1 MEVNGITEEDRRL
14 AEEAKDEGNKHYK
27 SKDYSNAISLYSKAI
42 KLCPDNASYY
52 SNRSA
57 AQMMINK
64 HRSALEDAMQ
74 ATKVD
79 QHFAKGYL
87 RVAKCYIAL
96 GNPTAALLSLQKAK
110 ELDTNLDKTV
120 MHEVQ
125 LANRLT
131 NFESESNQG
140 FESKDYRK
148 VEYCMRRALE
158 ISPSCVAYKLK
169 RAESLAL
176 LGKYSDASDITCD
189 VLRSDKM
196 NADAVYVRALCL
208 YYDDDIDK
216 AVNFLTHCLKL
227 SPDHKNAKTTLR
239 KAKQL
244 AAKKAEGNSAFKSAN
259 HQKAYDLY
267 TEALQIDDK
276 NRRTNA
282 KLFCNRALVG
292 FKLGKVEEAAED
304 CTRAIDLD
312 EKYLRAYQRR
322 AQYYMKLEKYDEAV
336 YDYKKIMNME
346 PTRENKE
353 NLADAERT
361 LKRSQRKDYYKILGV
376 SQSAGDDEIKKA
388 YKKKA
393 LRFHPDRHANATD
406 EEKKEAEKQFKEIG
420 EAYAILSDPKKRG
433 RFDRGEDLNE
443 GPSGA
448 HGFDANNIFQ
458 MFFNQGGGPFG
469 GGGMPGGMGGDFGG
483 GNSGFTFH
491 FG

>member
-1 MEVNGITEEDRRL
+1 MEVNGISEEDRRL

-27 SKDYSNAISLYSKAI
+27 SKEYSNAISLYSKAI
-42 KLCPDNASYY
+42 KLAPDNPSYY
-52 SNRSA
+52 NNRSA
-57 AQMMINK
+57 AQMMI
-64 HRSALEDAMQ
+64 HDHQSALEDAMQ

-79 QHFAKGYL
+79 QCFAKGYL

-110 ELDTNLDKTV
+110 ELDPSFDKTI
-120 MHEVQ
+120 MAEVQ

-131 NFESESNQG
+131 NFQNESQQG
-140 FESKDYRK
+140 FTDKDYRK

-158 ISPSCVAYKLK
+158 ISPSCTPYKLK

-176 LGKYSDASDITCD
+176 LGKYSEASEITVS
-189 VLRSDKM
+189 VLRRDKM

-216 AVNFLTHCLKL
+216 AVNFFTHCLKL
-227 SPDHKNAKTTLR
+227 SPDHKNAKITLR

-244 AAKKAEGNSAFKSAN
+244 ASKKAEGNAAFKSSN

-267 TEALQIDDK
+267 TEALEIDDK

-292 FKLGKVEEAAED
+292 FKIGKVEEAAED
-304 CTRAIDLD
+304 CSRAIDLD
-312 EKYLRAYQRR
+312 ENYLRAYQRR

-353 NLADAERT
+353 ILADAERK
-361 LKRSQRKDYYKILGV
+361 LKISQRKDYYKILGV
-376 SQSAGDDEIKKA
+376 SNTATDEEIKKA

-393 LRFHPDRHANATD
+393 LLFHPDRHAHAP
-406 EEKKEAEKQFKEIG
+406 EKDQREAERQFKEIG
-420 EAYAILSDPKKRG
+420 EAYAVLSDPKKRG
-433 RFDRGEDLNE
+433 RLDRGEDLD
-443 GPSGA
+443 GPSMN
-448 HGFDANNIFQ
+448 FDANNIFQ

-469 GGGMPGGMGGDFGG
+469 GGGMPNMGGQDFGG
-483 GNSGFTFH
+483 GGSSGYTFH